1 LSQEEELQ
9 MTTNRTLS
17 ALMFFVLAVAAYCA
31 DFSGKWQWMTAGA
44 DGRKQYTLTLKQDGA
59 NLTGDVSSGED
70 VMPIRDGKVSGDKVS
85 FVVAR
90 TWGNRETTMT
100 YTGRVFGDEIRFKVA
115 MPGAERAWDVT
126 AKRVP

>member
-1 LSQEEELQ
+1 
-9 MTTNRTLS
+9 MTTDRVLP
-17 ALMFFVLAVAAYCA
+17 ALMFLVLAVAACCA
-31 DFSGKWQWMTAGA
+31 DSAGNGSGRWLDPAG
-44 DGRKQYTLTLKQDGA
+44 GQQYTLTLKQDGA
-59 NLTGDVSSGED
+59 NLTGAVSSGED

-100 YTGRVFGDEIRFKVA
+100 YTGRVIGDEIRFKVV